1 MSRVVQVVQHLRPGG
16 IETMALDLCSFTQSS
31 KKPLIISLEGS
42 YREAL
47 RHWPRLQRYNSRV
60 IFLNKQPGIKPLL
73 ILRLSRLLK
82 RIDADVVH
90 THHLGPLLYAGLAA
104 RLAGIKQLVHTE
116 HDAWHLNNPRHRQLQ
131 KAIIRFTQPLLVADA
146 HIVASAMCRQL
157 NIDKVEVVTNGIDTQ
172 YFKPGQQSLARKHL
186 GLPLN
191 APLIGSSG
199 RLEAVKGH
207 RFLFQALCD
216 LPQDVH
222 LALAGEGSMKQ
233 QLQQLAVELGL
244 SQRIH
249 FLGRVDFMP
258 RFYQALDVFCL
269 PSLNEGMPLS
279 PLEAQACNV
288 PTLVTDVGA
297 ASETLCPDTGVLIP
311 AQDVDALSLNLL
323 QVLSAHLKSHSTST
337 QASPRSFVQSHC
349 DVRLMVHAYS
359 QLQTREL

>member
-16 IETMALDLCSFTQSS
+16 IETMALDLCSFTQSY

-47 RHWPRLQRYNSRV
+47 RHWPRLKRYASRV
-60 IFLNKQPGIKPLL
+60 IFLNKQPGTKPFLV
-73 ILRLSRLLK
+73 LRLSRLLK
-82 RIDADVVH
+82 RIGADVVH

-104 RLAGIKQLVHTE
+104 RLAGIKHLVHTE
-116 HDAWHLNNPRHRQLQ
+116 HDAWHLNNPRHCQLQ
-131 KAIIRFTQPLLVADA
+131 KLIIRLTQPLLVADA

-157 NIDKVEVVTNGIDTQ
+157 DIDKVEVVTNGIDTQ
-172 YFKPGQQSLARKHL
+172 YFKPGQQSLAREQL
-186 GLPLN
+186 MLPLN
-191 APLIGSSG
+191 VPLIGCSG

-207 RFLFQALCD
+207 SFLFQALGD
-216 LPQDVH
+216 LPQEVH

-233 QLQQLAVELGL
+233 QLQQLAEELGL

-269 PSLNEGMPLS
+269 PSINEGMPLS

-311 AQDVDALSLNLL
+311 ARDVGALSLNLMR
-323 QVLSAHLKSHSTST
+323 VLSEHLRVRNTGAQS
-337 QASPRSFVQSHC
+337 SPRTFVKNHC
-349 DVRLMVHAYS
+349 DVRFMAQAYN